1 MAAAISR
8 ERYASEARSST
19 VGIQQLPTHH
29 FPARYQRPALLAI
42 MAISLALALGFFGDF
57 HPALDA
63 FAQLRLH
70 LAVLLAL
77 VALPLLFTPLRI
89 EAVVALVFSAAA
101 LSTTY
106 AALRIPGLS
115 PVQAGFVA
123 DAGDRAVYRLLQLN
137 LRFDNPA
144 PEKVLSLIGRAQPDV
159 VTLEEVSPMWK
170 DKLDLLAKAYPHRI
184 VCSSPHGSSGV
195 AILSRRPFAADSEPY
210 CSTGGALALA
220 SVDFG
225 GTPVDVVALH
235 LRWPWPFAH
244 GGQASQVAIPL
255 SSLGPTAVVAGD
267 CNAVPWS
274 ATVRQ
279 LATAGGLTPM
289 PSVGPTWQ
297 YIKLPELLRFSG
309 LPIDQVFSRGAV
321 LIHSATRLEPVG
333 SDHLPVMVQFS
344 LRPQP
349 GQPENEG
356 ATAFASTGPELAV
369 NATR

>member
-1 MAAAISR
+1 M
-8 ERYASEARSST
+8 
-19 VGIQQLPTHH
+19 PTHRI
-29 FPARYQRPALLAI
+29 PARYQWPILLAI
-42 MAISLALALGFFGDF
+42 MAVSLALALGFFGDF

-77 VALPLLFTPLRI
+77 VALPLLFTPLRL
-89 EAVVALVFSAAA
+89 EAVAALVFSVAA

-123 DAGDRAVYRLLQLN
+123 DEGDHAVYRLLQLN

-170 DKLDLLAKAYPHRI
+170 DKLDLLANAYPHRI

-195 AILSRRPFAADSEPY
+195 AILSRRPFAADSEPVCY
-210 CSTGGALALA
+210 TGGTLAVA

-225 GTPVDVVALH
+225 GTPVDVAALH
-235 LRWPWPFAH
+235 LGWPWPFAR
-244 GGQASQVAIPL
+244 GGQMSKMAIPL
-255 SSLGPTAVVAGD
+255 STLGSTAVVAGD

-279 LATAGGLTPM
+279 LASAGGLMPL

-297 YIKLPELLRFSG
+297 YIKLPELLRFTG
-309 LPIDQVFSRGAV
+309 LPIDQVFSKGAV
-321 LIHSATRLEPVG
+321 LIHSAARLEPVG

-349 GQPENEG
+349 GPSEGEG
-356 ATAFASTGPELAV
+356 ATALASTGPELAI